1 MELTWSK
8 QDNGLYE
15 VVVKNAKGKTVSRF
29 FTLNVDKLAAL
40 ETEELEQQVKD
51 GLI

>member
-1 MELTWSK
+1 MELTYSK
-8 QDNGLYE
+8 HDNGLYE
-15 VVVKNAKGKTVSRF
+15 VVVINAKGKTVSRF

-40 ETEELEQQVKD
+40 ETDELEQQVKD